1 MKKIFVL
8 VFAVMMMGLNN
19 LSAQTPAKTTHVT
32 KSGAPDKRYKEN
44 KTTAPVAKKGPLK
57 KDGTPD
63 MRYKVNKN
71 QPQPAPEK
79 KTTRAAAEVH

>member
-19 LSAQTPAKTTHVT
+19 LNAQTHVT

-63 MRYKVNKN
+63 MRYKANKN
-71 QPQPAPEK
+71 QAEPAPEK
-79 KTTRAAAEVH
+79 KATAPAAKVN